1 MKINKT
7 YKLEKVVSKEPSR
20 AALQQ
25 VLVDEKDKV
34 AVATNGRA
42 IAIVPVELN
51 GDRFKNGVRLLP
63 TEAITKARKIA
74 KRFPASFI
82 GLCREGRVLLDD
94 ETEIPTV
101 DHAYPNWR
109 NILPKDAN
117 LDGGFS
123 VALDAKLLH
132 DLAEAI
138 NDGKDKAQ
146 RVVTIHFQN
155 VAPELSAIKVTTR
168 GGEAYGVIMPCRK

>member
-34 AVATNGRA
+34 AVATNGKVM
-42 IAIVPVELN
+42 AIVPVELKDGWN
-51 GDRFKNGVRLLP
+51 RFVNGVRLLP

-74 KRFPASFI
+74 KKNDLARI
-82 GLCREGRVLLDD
+82 GLNGGAVLDD
-94 ETEIPTV
+94 GTEIPTV
-101 DHAYPNWR
+101 DHAFPNWR

-146 RVVTIHFQN
+146 RVVTLHFHKE
-155 VAPELSAIKVTTR
+155 APEMSAIKVTTR
-168 GGEAYGVIMPCRK
+168 GGEAYGVIMPCRI